1 MLIPTVPAKEFEKF
15 GFMSINTLK
24 IEDRNLKRKQP
35 SNKGANDYIFVAK

>member
-1 MLIPTVPAKEFEKF
+1 
-15 GFMSINTLK
+15 MSINTLK